1 MTKEQLNLKI
11 KKKFPDENFTII
23 DYQGM
28 KKPLFVQ
35 CNNCKTTI
43 QVQRAEN
50 FFRRKKGCNNCS
62 ETIEWKKQ
70 KDNFL
75 LWLQSHPEYE
85 LIDDLN
91 KIHKSQDHVRCKCT
105 KCGRIQENKNVYDYY
120 AQKQC
125 FCQSKSTKKPLDQI
139 QKDFSNICI
148 FLEEYIN
155 ANTPVL
161 IESLAC
167 HHQFKVAPKDIL
179 RRPFMCP
186 ICKSSHGEKRI
197 LLWLEQNNI
206 SYCRQ
211 YKIDN
216 YKVDFYLPNSNIII
230 EFNGIQHYEPVEH
243 FGGKEKFIQ
252 QQHRDKYIQDYC
264 IQKNIKLIEI
274 SYLDYEQIENILMKE
289 VGVKC

>member
-1 MTKEQLNLKI
+1 
-11 KKKFPDENFTII
+11 
-23 DYQGM
+23 
-28 KKPLFVQ
+28 
-35 CNNCKTTI
+35 
-43 QVQRAEN
+43 
-50 FFRRKKGCNNCS
+50 
-62 ETIEWKKQ
+62 
-70 KDNFL
+70 
-75 LWLQSHPEYE
+75 
-85 LIDDLN
+85 
-91 KIHKSQDHVRCKCT
+91 
-105 KCGRIQENKNVYDYY
+105 
-120 AQKQC
+120 
-125 FCQSKSTKKPLDQI
+125 
-139 QKDFSNICI
+139 
-148 FLEEYIN
+148 
-155 ANTPVL
+155 
-161 IESLAC
+161 
-167 HHQFKVAPKDIL
+167 
-179 RRPFMCP
+179 MCP